1 MLFYWS
7 ALCCR
12 NEVSAVVLGSGM
24 LVINL
29 LKVQLWQTNGVD
41 IVCGQPTYSDVMNR
55 DSLVLMQNLYG

>member
-1 MLFYWS
+1 ML
-7 ALCCR
+7 
-12 NEVSAVVLGSGM
+12 LGSGM

-41 IVCGQPTYSDVMNR
+41 IVSGQPTYSDVMNR